1 MFKSVQWK
9 LAAMFLLVVLAVI
22 IVIGT
27 FTVNSI
33 ASFYSDD
40 FVNQIETA
48 MTDDFTNQM
57 TAALSEEQP
66 EQAVFQTAEVFS
78 ARLGINSYRNY
89 YVLDA
94 LGNDIAGEKLTK
106 TENIISAIKGEIG
119 SVSNSGLGYMDYAY
133 PIKNENGDV
142 GYILYIRDTK
152 EEVYE
157 VTHSI
162 FSIIIQALIMG
173 ILLACFLGIIL
184 AKTITTPISNLTSKA
199 EKIAEGEFEHISP
212 TTSDDEIGK
221 LTNTFSYMSSTLKTT
236 LEEIESERDKVETV
250 IQCMTDGVMAFNQD
264 GHIIHINPA
273 AKTMLNIEDVS
284 EVEFDSFFKELGVD
298 VSLGHFLYL
307 DIYNTV
313 EKTVDLGDLVLT
325 AFITPFRSET
335 ERTGGVVVVWQ
346 DITKRQKLEDVRREF
361 VANVSHELKTPLT
374 TIKSYTETLI
384 DDNLENKDIGL
395 RFLGVV
401 NNEVDRMTRIVSDL
415 LLLSRIDYSK
425 TEWRKDTFS
434 FDALVKEIVEK
445 FTLEAEKHEL
455 EITYEKSSIIPKFTG
470 DRDRIEQVITN
481 IISNAVKYTPAG
493 GKINIYAGHVLN
505 ETYIRVKD
513 TGIGIPKDD
522 LDRIFER
529 FYRVD
534 KARSRA
540 YGGTGLG
547 LSIAKEIVEAHGGT
561 ISMESKP
568 GEGTTVLIRFPAF
581 KK

>member
-33 ASFYSDD
+33 ASFYSND

-78 ARLGINSYRNY
+78 ARLGINSYRSY

-94 LGNDIAGEKLTK
+94 LGNNLSGEKVSK
-106 TENIISAIKGEIG
+106 SENIISAIKGETG
-119 SVSNSGLGYMDYAY
+119 NVTNSGLGFMDYAY
-133 PIKNENGDV
+133 PIKNDSGEV
-142 GYILYIRDTK
+142 EYILYIRDTK

-173 ILLACFLGIIL
+173 IFLACILGIIL
-184 AKTITTPISNLTSKA
+184 ARTITTPISALTSKA

-273 AKTMLNIEDVS
+273 AKSMLYIDDVS
-284 EVEFDSFFKELGVD
+284 KVEFDSFFEKLGVD
-298 VSLGHFLYL
+298 ITLGHFLYL
-307 DIYNTV
+307 DISKTI
-313 EKTVDLGDLVLT
+313 EKTVEIGSLVLN
-325 AFITPFRSET
+325 AYITPFRSET
-335 ERTGGVVVVWQ
+335 EKTGGVVVVWQ
-346 DITKRQKLEDVRREF
+346 DVTKRQKLEDVRREF

-384 DDNLENKDIGL
+384 DDNLENKDVGL

-415 LLLSRIDYSK
+415 LLLSKIDYSK
-425 TEWRKDTFS
+425 TEWRKDKFS

-455 EITYEKSSIIPKFTG
+455 KITYEKSSIIPKFTG

-481 IISNAVKYTPAG
+481 IVSNAVKYTPPG
-493 GKINIYAGHVLN
+493 GTINIYAGHVLN

-513 TGIGIPKDD
+513 TGIGIPKED

-547 LSIAKEIVEAHGGT
+547 LSIAKEIVEGHGGS
-561 ISMESKP
+561 ISMDSKP
-568 GEGTTVLIRFPAF
+568 GEGTTVLIRFPSD
-581 KK
+581 KN

>member
-22 IVIGT
+22 ILIGT

-33 ASFYSDD
+33 ANFYSND
-40 FVNQIETA
+40 FVNQIESA
-48 MTDDFTNQM
+48 ITDDFKDSI
-57 TAALSEEQP
+57 TAALSEKQP

-78 ARLGINSYRNY
+78 SRLGINSYRSF

-94 LGNDIAGEKLTK
+94 LGNNITGGDVTK

-119 SVSNSGLGYMDYAY
+119 SDTHAGLGYMDYAY
-133 PIKNENGDV
+133 PVMDGDKV
-142 GYILYIRDTK
+142 SCILYIRDTK

-157 VTHSI
+157 VTRNI
-162 FSIIIQALIMG
+162 FNIIIQALIMG
-173 ILLACFLGIIL
+173 IVLACLLGFLLA
-184 AKTITTPISNLTSKA
+184 KSITTPISSLTAKA

-212 TTSDDEIGK
+212 SSSTDEIGK
-221 LTNTFSYMSSTLKTT
+221 LTNTFSYMSGTLKTT
-236 LEEIESERDKVETV
+236 LEEIQSERDKVETV
-250 IQCMTDGVMAFNQD
+250 IHCMTDGVTAFNQD
-264 GHIIHINPA
+264 GQIIHINPA
-273 AKTMLNIEDVS
+273 AKTMLNIDDAS
-284 EVEFDSFFKELGVD
+284 KITFNGLFS
-298 VSLGHFLYL
+298 SLGTDITLGRFLYL
-307 DIYNTV
+307 DVSGTV
-313 EKTVDLGDLVLT
+313 ERTVEIGSLVLN

-335 ERTGGVVVVWQ
+335 DKTGGVVVVWQ
-346 DITKRQKLEDVRREF
+346 DVTKRQKLEDVRREF

-384 DDNLENKDIGL
+384 DDELQDKDMGL

-401 NNEVDRMTRIVSDL
+401 NNEVDRMTRIVTDL
-415 LLLSRIDYSK
+415 LLLSRIDYSQ
-425 TEWRKDTFS
+425 TEWRKAPFHI
-434 FDALVKEIVEK
+434 DALVKEVVEK
-445 FTLEAEKHEL
+445 FTLEAEKQQL
-455 EITYEKSSIIPKFTG
+455 TLTFEKSSIIPRFTG

-481 IISNAVKYTPAG
+481 ILSNAVKYTPEG
-493 GKINIYAGHVLN
+493 GSISVFAGHVLG
-505 ETYIRVKD
+505 ETYIKVKD

-547 LSIAKEIVEAHGGT
+547 LSIAKEIVEAHGGRIT
-561 ISMESKP
+561 IESKP
-568 GEGTTVLIRFPAF
+568 GEGTTVIIRLPS
-581 KK
+581 